1 MTNIIKSINVPFYLK
16 QMSIPIDCVRLI
28 IAYAQ
33 LKERFAWSV
42 VHRQFVFVQKD
53 WDIFARVYKTRTP
66 TREDVKEI
74 CQRHFDAHFLF
85 KQCERHVWSFHLNE
99 PLCLWTPW
107 TLGKFC
113 KRYNKVC
120 SMTFRNF
127 AFIDF
132 VRNLT
137 AQFGLKLN
145 HLTEQNLRILIFKKK
160 IPMVYIYKQKRIKKL
175 HISSAFKTFDLARVF
190 VSFHLYDKQLT
201 LRPRRLEFVVS

>member
-1 MTNIIKSINVPFYLK
+1 
-16 QMSIPIDCVRLI
+16 MSIPIDCVWLI
-28 IAYAQ
+28 IGYAPLQ
-33 LKERFAWSV
+33 DRFKWSI
-42 VHRQFVFVQKD
+42 VHRDFAFRQKD
-53 WDIFARVYKTRTP
+53 WNVFAHIYKTRTP

-74 CQRHFDAHFLF
+74 CQRHFDAQFLF
-85 KQCERHVWSFHLNE
+85 KQRDRHLWSSHLNE
-99 PLCLWTPW
+99 PLCLWSPW

-132 VRNLT
+132 IRNLT
-137 AQFGLKLN
+137 TQFGLKIK
-145 HLTEQNLRILIFKKK
+145 HLTEQNLRILIFEKK

-175 HISSAFKTFDLARVF
+175 HISSAFKAFDLARVF